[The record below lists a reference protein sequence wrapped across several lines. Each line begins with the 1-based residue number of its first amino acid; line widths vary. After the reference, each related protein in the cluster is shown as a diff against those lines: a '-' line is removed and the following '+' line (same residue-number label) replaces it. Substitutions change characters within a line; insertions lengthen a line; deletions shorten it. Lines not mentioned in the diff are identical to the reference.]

1 MLLTGK
7 MIDAHE
13 AIRIGLINEVVSS
26 SELMTRARE
35 WAEKICGASPLA
47 VRAAKEAMIRGCN
60 IDLND
65 GLRLE
70 NALVSYLVGTED
82 FAEGVKASAEK
93 RNLFIKENEV

>member
-1 MLLTGK
+1 MSG
-7 MIDAHE
+7 
-13 AIRIGLINEVVSS
+13 
-26 SELMTRARE
+26 
-35 WAEKICGASPLA
+35 WPLA

-65 GLRLE
+65 VLRLE